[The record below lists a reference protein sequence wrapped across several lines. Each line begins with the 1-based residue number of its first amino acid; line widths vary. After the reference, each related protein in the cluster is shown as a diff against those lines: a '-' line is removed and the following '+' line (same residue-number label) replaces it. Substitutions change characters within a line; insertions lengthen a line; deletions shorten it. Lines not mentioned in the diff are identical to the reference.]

1 MHKEI
6 SAEKQMPLLK
16 ALGQVMGVQNQSRAA
31 VVTNGCVGHRVE
43 TGSAQGTPQSNTG
56 GGSGNESAV
65 MAELKSMRED
75 IKISSAKLD
84 TKLSKLVSRRQ

>member
-1 MHKEI
+1 MYGIVETEVHKEI

-16 ALGQVMGVQNQSRAA
+16 ALGQVMG
-31 VVTNGCVGHRVE
+31 HRVE

-56 GGSGNESAV
+56 GGGGNESAV